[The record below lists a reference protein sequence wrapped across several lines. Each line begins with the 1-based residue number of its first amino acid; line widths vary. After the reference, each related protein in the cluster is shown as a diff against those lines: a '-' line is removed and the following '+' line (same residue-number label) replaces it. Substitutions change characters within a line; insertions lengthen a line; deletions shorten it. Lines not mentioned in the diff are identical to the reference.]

1 MILLK
6 TWTIPLTG
14 VNRLSKIKLTPLSLA
29 LFADKMKATLS
40 LPAINGFNLEFLLS
54 AGGKKKG
61 FVVPLKYTDAE
72 EF

>member
-14 VNRLSKIKLTPLSLA
+14 VNRLSKVKLTPLSL

-40 LPAINGFNLEFLLS
+40 LPAINGFNLEFLLNG
-54 AGGKKKG
+54 GGKKC
-61 FVVPLKYTDAE
+61 FVAPLKYTDAE